1 MTRGRVPEAEQ
12 GSGRHGTAAGWGPGL
27 AGQHQTVER
36 GRGPGEVRAGSPQA
50 RLGSLDFP

>member
-12 GSGRHGTAAGWGPGL
+12 GSGRHGTAAGWSPGL